1 MNQKNY
7 KLTVP
12 MEDGTNFII
21 DVSTPHYSIYLDR
34 AMERLNH
41 AHQLHETL
49 HSLVK
54 EMAPVALISR
64 SEAYQQAEKLLVQL
78 GDPLNMVNL
87 QEKAP
92 QRGD

>member
-12 MEDGTNFII
+12 TENNTTFVIE
-21 DVSTPHYSIYLDR
+21 VSTPHYSIYLDR

-49 HSLVK
+49 DALVR
-54 EMAPVALISR
+54 EMAPVTLISR

-78 GDPLNMVNL
+78 GDPLNMVNP

>member
-92 QRGD
+92 E

>member
-92 QRGD
+92 M

>member
-7 KLTVP
+7 KITVP

-92 QRGD
+92 E